1 MSVAL
6 PKTLELACLIIRNG
20 TMTGPMATARSL
32 IIVDAVEMTIALT
45 QNQHVV
51 KLAMLFHQLVSN
63 FFFVI
68 LLIDLLCYIFLLILH
83 FR

>member
-63 FFFVI
+63 FFICHFIDRFVV
-68 LLIDLLCYIFLLILH
+68 LYFLLILH